1 MKSDVKTR
9 GRRRG
14 EMPGSYSQVG
24 ASTLDYPSLPSP
36 SLVPP
41 DYLPPHT
48 LKTESRRLKYDMRLT
63 PSSGLWRH
71 IRAITLVNDS
81 FSHYWGLRTSLSTS
95 DRVRVHCALHTG
107 ALGLLLSSSLFSFCC
122 PPVFTDTEDRNRQR
136 I

>member
-14 EMPGSYSQVG
+14 KMPGSYSQVG

-81 FSHYWGLRTSLSTS
+81 FSHYGGSEYQPVNQRPGQGSLCSPHRYS
-95 DRVRVHCALHTG
+95 R
-107 ALGLLLSSSLFSFCC
+107 SSPFFFFSFCC
-122 PPVFTDTEDRNRQR
+122 PPVLTDTEDRNRQR